1 MRDAEVDWEADE
13 VRELPCA
20 DRRRNANGAAAADLK
35 VDGPIQA
42 HAFGIYLELSV
53 SRVGLAA
60 QPNVKSICAFGK
72 VAAKLIMAELC
83 LNRS

>member
-1 MRDAEVDWEADE
+1 MKAKVERVWCGSYLAPMEDATRMKPPPPIWRSM
-13 VRELPCA
+13 VRY
-20 DRRRNANGAAAADLK
+20 RK
-35 VDGPIQA
+35 A
-42 HAFGIYLELSV
+42 HAFGIALKLSV
-53 SRVGLAA
+53 SRVGFAA

>member
-1 MRDAEVDWEADE
+1 MRN
-13 VRELPCA
+13 CA
-20 DRRRNANGAAAADLK
+20 DRRRNANEAAAADLK
-35 VDGPIQA
+35 VGHGKA

-53 SRVGLAA
+53 GRVGLAA